1 MSQQTWVTGDFY
13 NKFAGYDA
21 NQNKKEICSFF
32 WDQWPGDSAY
42 KMSDDVNGVRNW
54 FDMSPDNMDNV
65 LDDALGD
72 GSSPVYANWYEM
84 PDDLSWGEK
93 DQKYWTEWGQTD
105 NNDFSAYTV
114 HGERLGY
121 YPSQTENDPL
131 HLVVWLVKKN
141 RVAFREKNQKDSDFL
156 VTYLKTGEIQQIICT
171 GRHIFGTNT
180 WSIAKARYEVKEP
193 FDSFLKYDA
202 DGEPIQ
208 TNRRY
213 YHGHNCPNIPPIVPY
228 IPDDV
233 ECTWAIRLGKYF
245 VDFRL
250 EDSVSTN
257 TGLLECIQKI
267 YGKRTHT

>member
-1 MSQQTWVTGDFY
+1 MSVEVLDGQ
-13 NKFAGYDA
+13 
-21 NQNKKEICSFF
+21 
-32 WDQWPGDSAY
+32 
-42 KMSDDVNGVRNW
+42 RNW
-54 FDMSPDNMDNV
+54 FDMSPTNMDNV
-65 LDDALGD
+65 MDDALGGTD
-72 GSSPVYANWYEM
+72 GIFKNWYEM
-84 PDDLSWGEK
+84 SDDISWGQTDE
-93 DQKYWTEWGQTD
+93 KYWTEWTTVQ
-105 NNDFSAYTV
+105 NNEFSAYTL

-121 YPSQTENDPL
+121 YPVQTENDPL
-131 HLVVWLVKKN
+131 HLEVWLVKKN

-156 VTYLKTGEIQQIICT
+156 VTYLKTGEVQQIICT
-171 GRHIFGTNT
+171 GRYVFGTKT
-180 WSIAKARYEVKEP
+180 WSIARSRYEVKEP

-250 EDSVSTN
+250 EDSILATN
-257 TGLLECIQKI
+257 AGLLECIQKI